1 MRFIKINTDNFKLST
16 CSCWHWCKNYKC
28 KHLIDLCSRLDYITY
43 DSKVQS
49 IPIGRNRVRG
59 RPSSTKGALE
69 YQPCEEQGVF
79 SADSDN
85 ENEQQEKSIKK
96 KGRKKKKKQEDTTDE
111 SEESD
116 FDIFDP
122 NVACTSKQ
130 ANKACTSKQPDKAST
145 SKSITSNDEND
156 PICQK
161 CNSKMTKKRFFYCPK
176 GCSKK

>member
-1 MRFIKINTDNFKLST
+1 MQRDK
-16 CSCWHWCKNYKC
+16 Y
-28 KHLIDLCSRLDYITY
+28 KHLIDLCSRLDFITY
-43 DSKVQS
+43 DSKVRS
-49 IPIGRNRVRG
+49 IPLGRNRRRG

-85 ENEQQEKSIKK
+85 ENEQEEKSIKK

-116 FDIFDP
+116 FDIFADT
-122 NVACTSKQ
+122 NVACTSKK
-130 ANKACTSKQPDKAST
+130 ANKACTSK
-145 SKSITSNDEND
+145 SIPSNEENE
-156 PICQK
+156 PTCQK
-161 CNSKMTKKRFFYCPK
+161 CNSKMAKKRFFYCPK